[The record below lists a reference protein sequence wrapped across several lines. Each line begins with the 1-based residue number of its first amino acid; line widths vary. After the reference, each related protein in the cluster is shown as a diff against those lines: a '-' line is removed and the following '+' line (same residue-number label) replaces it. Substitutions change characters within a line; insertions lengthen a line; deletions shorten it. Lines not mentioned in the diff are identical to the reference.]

1 MGKPL
6 SPEDSWRRIDP
17 ADRAR
22 QFMPF
27 AALRGY
33 YDLVREVEHIPEPK
47 RTITE
52 EHALSLSQT
61 ISSLKKEMIV
71 KATYYDGDAYLT
83 IEGIV
88 SRIDEVFRVLDVV
101 KTHIPFDDLWDVEIL
116 KS

>member
-33 YDLVREVEHIPEPK
+33 YDLVREVEHVPEPK
-47 RTITE
+47 RSLNE
-52 EHALSLSQT
+52 ERALALSQT
-61 ISSLKKEMIV
+61 IASLKKGTLV
-71 KATYYDGDAYLT
+71 KVTYYKDDAYVVL
-83 IEGIV
+83 EGVV

-101 KTHIPFDDLWDVEIL
+101 KTHIPFDDLWDIEIL
-116 KS
+116 KA